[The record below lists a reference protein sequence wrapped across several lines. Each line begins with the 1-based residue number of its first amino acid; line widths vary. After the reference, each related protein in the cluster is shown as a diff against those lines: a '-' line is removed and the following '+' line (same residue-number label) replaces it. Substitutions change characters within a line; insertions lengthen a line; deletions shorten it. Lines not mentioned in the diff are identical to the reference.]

1 MIHGGGEI
9 SVQLLANTLSSHV
22 ESVEVFSFDGNDS
35 TCVDGVTVHRFSKL
49 PHQIFEISNALA
61 YVPLRRK
68 LKQLE
73 SFDVLHSYNLALNP
87 SVGRVSMQLDVPSVA
102 TLNSY
107 DLLPKSSFGMVA
119 DPPRRLYEL
128 LAMSTTGRILRT
140 ETKRI
145 DRFITLSDASRN
157 IYHENG
163 FNDVSIDVVPNM
175 LDPSFDVPKEK
186 SDSEVYQLLFVGSL
200 IKEKGVRYLIEAMAE
215 LPSDIILRVVG
226 TGEQQKKLHTLAHE
240 MSVNSRVEFTG
251 QVPYEQLQ
259 KYYANSDVFVHPG
272 VWPEPFGRTLLE
284 AMQAGLPV
292 VATNVGGPS
301 EIVPQ
306 AELRCPPKD
315 ATALAEAISL
325 ALERLELGDE
335 NREYVNEKYSP
346 DVVIDRIRKV
356 YRTAISEH

>member
-1 MIHGGGEI
+1 
-9 SVQLLANTLSSHV
+9 
-22 ESVEVFSFDGNDS
+22 
-35 TCVDGVTVHRFSKL
+35 
-49 PHQIFEISNALA
+49 
-61 YVPLRRK
+61 
-68 LKQLE
+68 
-73 SFDVLHSYNLALNP
+73 
-87 SVGRVSMQLDVPSVA
+87 MQLDVPSVA